1 MVKIYETLFCI
12 AYTWQTKIMKE
23 KDIVFFATL
32 ITFSGTFV
40 LYFIMILLFLI
51 KSGILDK
58 TTDSNNLIGYSYVT
72 LILLINYLYFNK
84 RYKDIVL
91 EYDKNL
97 PNIKKRLM
105 FFWIILN
112 LIPIIYIYY
121 YILS

>member
-1 MVKIYETLFCI
+1 M
-12 AYTWQTKIMKE
+12 WQTKLMKE
-23 KDIVFFATL
+23 NEIVFFATL

>member
-1 MVKIYETLFCI
+1 MVKIYEKLFYL
-12 AYTWQTKIMKE
+12 AYMWQTKLMKE
-23 KDIVFFATL
+23 NEIVFFATL